1 MPATAQT
8 ELSIY
13 DITGQR
19 LSTLVDGL
27 QAAGTHQIRY
37 DAVDLA
43 NGLYFYRLRASNRIE
58 TRKMLLA
65 K

>member
-1 MPATAQT
+1 
-8 ELSIY
+8 
-13 DITGQR
+13 

-27 QAAGTHQIRY
+27 QPAGTHQIRF

-43 NGLYFYRLRASNRIE
+43 NGLYFYRLRAGDRIE
-58 TRKMLLA
+58 ARKMLLA